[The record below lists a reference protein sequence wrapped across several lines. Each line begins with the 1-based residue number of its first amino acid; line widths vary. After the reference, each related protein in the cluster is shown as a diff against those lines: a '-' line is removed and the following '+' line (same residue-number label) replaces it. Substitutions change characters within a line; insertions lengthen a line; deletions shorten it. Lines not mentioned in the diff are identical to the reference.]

1 VRRNTNIIVIILAIM
16 AALVAIL
23 MFVKAVDERGNR
35 IAEMKSQYIVDKTYI
50 LEQIKVLSD
59 RINNLERQNGR

>member
-1 VRRNTNIIVIILAIM
+1 M

-59 RINNLERQNGR
+59 RINNLEKQNGR